1 MRRHLDSRDTHH
13 IAVRSRGGSRL
24 VASLLVLVA
33 AACGGEAAA
42 PETSA
47 EISAEAS
54 KPATGPQ
61 AETAELVVPAAPV
74 AEVFAA
80 HEPRAMVDERAV
92 VQSRGFR
99 SENLSFDW
107 GSVAQGE
114 VVVHRF
120 ELRND
125 TQNHVMLVPPRGIA
139 KGVTVDF
146 DRDIEPFSEGRVD
159 VRVDTSALRVGDSMI
174 RVPLLGNVVNA
185 PTLVLRG
192 SVTAPVAAAGERK

>member
-1 MRRHLDSRDTHH
+1 MRRHLDSRNSQRN
-13 IAVRSRGGSRL
+13 AVRSRGGSRW
-24 VASLLVLVA
+24 VASLFVLVA

-47 EISAEAS
+47 EISAEARES
-54 KPATGPQ
+54 ATGPQ
-61 AETAELVVPAAPV
+61 VETAELAVPAAPV

-80 HEPRAMVDERAV
+80 HEPRTMVDERAV
-92 VQSRGFR
+92 AQSRGFR
-99 SENLSFDW
+99 SERLSFDW
-107 GSVAQGE
+107 GSVVQGE
-114 VVVHRF
+114 VVLHRF
-120 ELRND
+120 VLRND
-125 TQNHVMLVPPRGIA
+125 TQNHVLLVPPRGIA

-159 VRVDTSALRVGDSMI
+159 VRVDTSALRVGNSMI

-192 SVTAPVAAAGERK
+192 SVTAPVAVAGERK